1 LINLPIQ
8 KAMWVFLFVLEWYHL
23 LLLRKILL
31 QYFVRKNM
39 KLTAEKRVEKGKIS
53 LPMYF

>member
-1 LINLPIQ
+1 
-8 KAMWVFLFVLEWYHL
+8 MWVFLFVLEWYHL

-39 KLTAEKRVEKGKIS
+39 TLTAEKRIEKGKIS